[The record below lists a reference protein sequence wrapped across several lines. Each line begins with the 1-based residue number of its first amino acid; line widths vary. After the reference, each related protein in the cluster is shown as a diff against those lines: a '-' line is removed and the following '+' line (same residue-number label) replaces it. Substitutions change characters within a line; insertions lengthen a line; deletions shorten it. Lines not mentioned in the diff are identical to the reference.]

1 MERKPNP
8 YSIQQ
13 QHYIVF
19 LVFFVIIPFE
29 KFHDT
34 NVHFIKCIHVY
45 MYISCMCEHFI
56 KVHVMCGLKD
66 LWERPTN

>member
-13 QHYIVF
+13 QHYIGF
-19 LVFFVIIPFE
+19 FKEFFVIIPFE

-45 MYISCMCEHFI
+45 MSCMYEHFI